1 MRRRYTDYLKT
12 WFHDSSRKPLLLRG
26 ARQVGKTWLAR
37 NLAESEGLLLVEFNF
52 ERSPELITL
61 FDSNNPHQI
70 LKRIEQQFSITID
83 PQKTL
88 LFLDEVQAK
97 PELIAKLR
105 WFYEDMPELAIIAA
119 GSLLEFVLGVA
130 PISMPV
136 GRISFGYVEPLSFIE
151 FLQAQNKDPMVE
163 LIQTYEWSQEIPA
176 ILHDELMKLF
186 KEYVF
191 IGGLPAA
198 VASWSTVRSIEK
210 IKEVHNDLLGTYR
223 ADFSKYSARLSPEVL
238 NDVIDA
244 IPLSL
249 AHKFVYSH
257 VETDASLP
265 KIKTALNL
273 LNRARIA
280 HKVKCTAANG
290 IPLGAEVN
298 NKYLKVILLDVG
310 LCSSLLGLKLFALED
325 IEELTLI
332 NKGGIAEQ
340 AAGQLLRTINPFYME
355 PSLYYWTR
363 TEKGAEAE
371 VDYIIQYGGKVM
383 PVEVK
388 SGSSGALRSLHY
400 FMQLKKLKTAVRISS
415 GQAQITDVA
424 VQDAHGN
431 EITYELRSFPFYLI
445 SEIHRLLD

>member
-1 MRRRYTDYLKT
+1 MQRTCTRYLKN
-12 WFHDSSRKPLLLRG
+12 WFKDPGRKPLLLRG

-37 NLAESEGLLLVEFNF
+37 DLAQSEGLRLIEFNF
-52 ERSPELITL
+52 ERNPALADL
-61 FDSNNPHQI
+61 FESNDPRQI
-70 LKRIEQQFSITID
+70 LKRIEQQLSVSID
-83 PQKTL
+83 PQKSL
-88 LFLDEVQAK
+88 LFLDEIQSK

-151 FLQAQNKDPMVE
+151 FLQAQKKDQLVE
-163 LIQTYEWSQEIPA
+163 LIQTYEWSQEIPS
-176 ILHDELMKLF
+176 ILHDQLMRLF

-198 VASWSTVRSIEK
+198 VASWSDMRSLEK

-238 NDVIDA
+238 NDVMQA

-249 AHKFVYSH
+249 AQKFVYSH
-257 VETDASLP
+257 VESDASLP
-265 KIKTALNL
+265 KIKTALNFL
-273 LNRARIA
+273 DRARFA
-280 HKVKCTAANG
+280 HKIKCTAANG

-325 IEELTLI
+325 LEELTLV

-340 AAGQLLRTINPFYME
+340 VVGQLLRTINPFYVE
-355 PSLYYWTR
+355 PSLYYWMR
-363 TEKGAEAE
+363 AEKGSAAEI
-371 VDYIIQYGGKVM
+371 DYVIQHENTVM
-383 PVEVK
+383 PIEVK
-388 SGSSGALRSLHY
+388 AGSSGSLRSLHY
-400 FMQLKKLKTAVRISS
+400 FMQLKKLKKAVRISS
-415 GQAQITDVA
+415 GPAQITEVEVKDSQGKV
-424 VQDAHGN
+424 
-431 EITYELRSFPFYLI
+431 IKYELRSLPFYLM
-445 SEIHRLLD
+445 SEIHRLID